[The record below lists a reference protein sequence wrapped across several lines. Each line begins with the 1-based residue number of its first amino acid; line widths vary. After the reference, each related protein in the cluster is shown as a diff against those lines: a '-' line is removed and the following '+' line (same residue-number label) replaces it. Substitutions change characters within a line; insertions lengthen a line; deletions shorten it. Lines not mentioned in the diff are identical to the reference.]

1 MNGTELHKTF
11 TWEIDNFTVRK
22 FPIES
27 TVFLSGGCEWYVLV
41 RPKGDGFD
49 DYLSLYLCVANPRSL
64 QPGWKRRANLQFIIL
79 NQSGKEVHRT
89 SERDGFFDA
98 EIPGWGFRAALP
110 LNKLQDKELLEN
122 NTLIIEVYTKV
133 TEVVHQGDE
142 TSKEMVDF
150 RGFNVLSSQ
159 VTSVSQIFAK
169 YPNFAVDIKPK
180 GRAVRTTYMKI
191 LLGLIK
197 TVNQPPE
204 SFSETELVKAYSK
217 LIDLMESG
225 FKLDWLKSKLDE
237 VSLERKK
244 KIDADAARIQELEKK
259 VKNLE
264 SKISD
269 LEVEPDK
276 EKAKSPTEP
285 NFLWSKIR
293 YDNKSYL
300 TQRKKW
306 D

>member
-180 GRAVRTTYMKI
+180 GRA
-191 LLGLIK
+191 
-197 TVNQPPE
+197 N
-204 SFSETELVKAYSK
+204 S
-217 LIDLMESG
+217 
-225 FKLDWLKSKLDE
+225 
-237 VSLERKK
+237 
-244 KIDADAARIQELEKK
+244 EKK